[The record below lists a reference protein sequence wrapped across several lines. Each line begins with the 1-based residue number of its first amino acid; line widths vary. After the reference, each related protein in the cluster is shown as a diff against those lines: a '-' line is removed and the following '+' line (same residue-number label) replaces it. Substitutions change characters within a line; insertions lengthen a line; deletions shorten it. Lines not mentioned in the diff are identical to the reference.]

1 MINILRLPEKLRAKL
16 KKPLG
21 TLIPGNFQETISKLR
36 ELIEREKPT
45 KIITVGDAVT
55 ECMIKNHIQL
65 DVFIIDNKIMRQ
77 PITPLKLGAKRTLY
91 AKNPAGT
98 ISDNAWTTIK
108 NALKMNIQTKI
119 VIDGEEDLLAL
130 PAVLFAPEGS
140 FVVYGQ
146 PKEGVVVIKVTAE
159 KKAEVK
165 LIIDEMEV
173 VNSKN

>member
-1 MINILRLPEKLRAKL
+1 
-16 KKPLG
+16 
-21 TLIPGNFQETISKLR
+21 
-36 ELIEREKPT
+36 
-45 KIITVGDAVT
+45 
-55 ECMIKNHIQL
+55 
-65 DVFIIDNKIMRQ
+65 
-77 PITPLKLGAKRTLY
+77 
-91 AKNPAGT
+91 
-98 ISDNAWTTIK
+98 
-108 NALKMNIQTKI
+108 MNIQTKI
-119 VIDGEEDLLAL
+119 VINGEEDLLAL